1 VHGPCRVGLTLLEHP
16 FYNGR
21 MTRAAYVDA
30 TVKSALQRVNGMPF
44 EWSLNPYG
52 GCEHSCQY
60 CYARD
65 YYARAGKDPA
75 RGFDRRI
82 EARTNIVDLLRSELR
97 LGRDG
102 VIAIGTATDPY
113 QPAEGRYQ
121 LTRRCLEV
129 MLGEPIPPPITV
141 ITKGTLIV
149 RDAELLAALGR
160 RTDVRVFFSIG
171 TIDETAARALEP
183 DAPPPRS
190 RLRALSA
197 LRAAGV
203 KACVICAPIVPGFG
217 DSEGAIDAVARAA
230 LQSGAYA
237 FHHRIL
243 KLDPSVRPLMLAFL
257 REQFPALAE
266 RYEVRYAGTKL
277 DPEYAKVIDHRVD
290 RVHARYR
297 FPIDDAPAR
306 PRPAVGQLHFA
317 M

>member
-1 VHGPCRVGLTLLEHP
+1 
-16 FYNGR
+16 
-21 MTRAAYVDA
+21 MTRAAYAEV

-44 EWSLNPYG
+44 DWSLNPYS
-52 GCEHSCQY
+52 GCEHACGY

-65 YYARAGKDPA
+65 FHARADKDPG

-82 EARTNIVDLLRSELR
+82 EARSNIADLLLKELR
-97 LGRDG
+97 LGREG
-102 VIAIGTATDPY
+102 VIAVGTATDPY
-113 QPAEGRYQ
+113 QPAEGHYR

-171 TIDETAARALEP
+171 TIDETSARALEP

-190 RLRALSA
+190 RLRALTA
-197 LRAAGV
+197 LRVAGV

-217 DSEGAIDAVARAA
+217 DSEASIEAVARAA
-230 LQSGAYA
+230 LQAGAYA

-243 KLDPSVRPLMLAFL
+243 KLDPSVRPMMLAFL

-266 RYEVRYAGTKL
+266 RYEIRYTGTRL
-277 DPEYAKVIDHRVD
+277 DPEYAKVIDARID
-290 RVHARYR
+290 RVLARHR
-297 FPIDDAPAR
+297 FPIDAAPPR
-306 PRPAVGQLHFA
+306 PQPAVGQLRFA